1 VRSNKLFKR
10 NSGFY
15 SVGNKVFNTKIQACI
30 YATESKQDLKFIYF
44 DFAWKNSDKTIHA
57 NLKDLY
63 KLRAEQL
70 RDENDYLILNYSG
83 GTDSWTI
90 LNTYLTHNIFLDE
103 VVIKWPS
110 KAIYD
115 GNRNIHTP
123 NLNNKYPSNYLTEWE
138 AFMLDDI
145 KMIEKLSPK
154 TKITIYDFSDKLFD
168 IDEKVIDNL
177 PSNHFI
183 SLPSIV
189 RMGSQTESEIRLDDK
204 KVASIYGVDKPI
216 LCRKGNDCYFRF
228 NDKCAQVSVTNAV
241 YFFWAPDM
249 PVLLIEMAHKVFEW
263 FQEHKDKQYLI
274 PDIDKIYN
282 QFHNQSHYDE
292 YTRMINFITYMKNV
306 DEYYGIVN
314 LICYP
319 NYDYTRF
326 QVTKPTSVLFNEK
339 DNWCKKILEYQPAFE
354 KWNNI
359 LQNLFLKIEG
369 KYLHIKNGTIH
380 GLKPNY
386 TKEHFIGT
394 FSDS

>member
-103 VVIKWPS
+103 VVIKWPL

-123 NLNNKYPSNYLTEWE
+123 NLNNKHPSNYLTEWE

-154 TKITIYDFSDKLFD
+154 TKITIYDFSDKLFN
-168 IDEKVIDNL
+168 IDEKTIYDL

-189 RMGSQTESEIRLDDK
+189 RMGSQTDSEIKLDDN
-204 KVASIYGVDKPI
+204 KVASIYGVDKPL
-216 LCRKGNDCYFRF
+216 LCRRGNDCFFRF
-228 NDKCAQVSVTNAV
+228 NDKAAQVSGNNVV

-249 PVLLIEMAHKVFEW
+249 PVLLIEMAHRVFEW

-274 PDIDKIYN
+274 QNLDNRFNDSNFK
-282 QFHNQSHYDE
+282 E
-292 YTRMINFITYMKNV
+292 YIK
-306 DEYYGIVN
+306 IVN
-314 LICYP
+314 NICCP
-319 NYDYTRF
+319 DYDYSRF
-326 QVTKPTSVLFNEK
+326 QIDKPTSVLYNEK
-339 DNWCKKILEYQPAFE
+339 DFWCNMIPEYQSAF
-354 KWNNI
+354 KHWNAI
-359 LQNLFLKIEG
+359 LNERFSEIDNKFLYI
-369 KYLHIKNGTIH
+369 NNDVIH
-380 GLKPNY
+380 ELV
-386 TKEHFIGT
+386 TKHSITYKLGSFT
-394 FSDS
+394 